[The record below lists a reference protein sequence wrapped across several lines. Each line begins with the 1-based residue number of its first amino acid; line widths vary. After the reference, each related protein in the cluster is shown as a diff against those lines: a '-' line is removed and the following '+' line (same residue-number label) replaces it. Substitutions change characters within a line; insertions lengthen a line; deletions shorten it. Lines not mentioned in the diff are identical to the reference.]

1 MTRVGGSGHTGTPT
15 QTKKKTILSYKALY
29 EGPEFETQYQYAQLW
44 ILVVM
49 AFVFGPLIPMMFIYC
64 FIGLLVLSVTNHLR
78 LAYSVRRE
86 PNYNQKLNRSLLM
99 SLYIGPI
106 SYCLVAN
113 IVYSNG
119 EIFKNKVT
127 ANTSHSN
134 YFAFTNTAFS
144 KSITELNPGIIFSI
158 LIYLLVL
165 RGLLIL
171 SIFVFRCCCK
181 GISPPKCC
189 KYGNLKFVF
198 FDTTRVKK

>member
-1 MTRVGGSGHTGTPT
+1 MFQGIYQNFNAEWFEDIGTQIVTSYVIIVFMPIIEFFLLFTLRYFCRVYDQGKWFWPHWYPT

-64 FIGLLVLSVTNHLR
+64 FIGLLVLSVTNHFR

-113 IVYSNG
+113 IVYSND
-119 EIFKNKVT
+119 EIFKN
-127 ANTSHSN
+127 
-134 YFAFTNTAFS
+134 
-144 KSITELNPGIIFSI
+144 
-158 LIYLLVL
+158 
-165 RGLLIL
+165 
-171 SIFVFRCCCK
+171 
-181 GISPPKCC
+181 
-189 KYGNLKFVF
+189 
-198 FDTTRVKK
+198 